1 MKGED
6 NMSNELSIIT
16 SKNFNGVKFDCY
28 KAEGN
33 NNGDFWA
40 TREQIGQLLGYDN
53 PNNAITIIHKRNP
66 DRLNKFSTSVK
77 LTQVEGNRT
86 VTREVIVYSFKGLLE
101 ICRFSNQPKA
111 NAVMD
116 FLWEIADEIRKR
128 GFYATPAKVEEI
140 LQDPDNWIKVLTE
153 LKAERQRAN
162 NLESEKRA
170 LEAKVETDRPKVL
183 FAESVDASKDS
194 ILVGVLAGLLRQNGL
209 DIGQTRLFNWLRN
222 HGFLCK
228 TKGYKWNFPT
238 QKSLDLGLF
247 EVKERIVTGSNGIN
261 LVRPTPMV
269 TGKGQLFFIN
279 KFLSGEFEI

>member
-1 MKGED
+1 
-6 NMSNELSIIT
+6 MSNELSIIT

-28 KAEGN
+28 KAEGSN
-33 NNGDFWA
+33 NSDFWA
-40 TREQIGQLLGYDN
+40 TREQIGQLLGYAE
-53 PNNAITIIHKRNP
+53 PMKSIAKIHERNI
-66 DRLNKFSTSVK
+66 DRLNKFSTIVK
-77 LTQVEGNRT
+77 LTTVEGNRT
-86 VTREVIVYSFKGLLE
+86 VTREVIVYNFKGLLE

-247 EVKERIVTGSNGIN
+247 EVRERIVTGSNGIN